1 MNKWMIP
8 VFGLMLALAMAA
20 LSCGEETFPE
30 PRSTAEPTPTIRG
43 TAPGDVPTLAPVEEL
58 TRECEVTLELFVG
71 PIDVLRG
78 SDRVPSGFDPGNS
91 AGCTFN
97 KPVSSISLE
106 LLRDG
111 KKVFGQTITLDPPSE
126 VVGFPLSEDLVELVP
141 AGMEPGLYDRRIQ
154 VTSTDG
160 RSLLLIS
167 DTIWVFDPAGH
178 PVTKGRRALAES
190 LDLDPDVTS
199 LLTYE
204 PVVWS
209 DTSLGCP
216 EPGEGYSEVETHGFQ
231 LVFTIKTPELW
242 EQKYEYHTNLD
253 GSIIILCKTP
263 DEEGTVVE
271 SPIEFAM
278 DDSYALGQAIEIKIR
293 NIGTKSYVY
302 SEYYPACR
310 NLEFYN
316 DSQQGRSFERFEPPE
331 RWYLV
336 ELPPGLFI
344 IPEGTHCD
352 IANESE
358 IKPGE
363 EVVLLNW
370 GQHECLKDKWGC
382 VESVPVKAG
391 HYTIVGKYPE
401 SKGSSDPNALS
412 FEKGNETVAEWSFTI
427 VPSKGAQ
434 TGSPD
439 GSDASD
445 YDYKSLRD
453 DLARA
458 GATVEELGGPPE
470 SPIGFSVGGPRVA
483 VNGGLIQVYEF
494 PDGRAANTEAEY
506 VSPDGYN
513 ITVPLGGDRSMST
526 HSDWLAPPHYYKK
539 GRVILRYVGDSMV
552 VLEVLEAVLGPQ
564 FAGQTTPAPTPA
576 ANLQPAVPVSHVMVP
591 LTIDRPVASG
601 SPMNRGVPS

>member
-30 PRSTAEPTPTIRG
+30 PRSTAEPTPTFSG
-43 TAPGDVPTLAPVEEL
+43 TPPGDVPTLAPMEKL

-71 PIDVLRG
+71 PIDALRG
-78 SDRVPSGFDPGNS
+78 SDRVPSGFDSGNN

-111 KKVFGQTITLDPPSE
+111 EKVFGQTITVDPPSE

-141 AGMEPGLYDRRIQ
+141 AAMEPGPYDRRIQ

-160 RSLLLIS
+160 GSMLLIS

-190 LDLDPDVTS
+190 LDLDPDVTF

-216 EPGEGYSEVETHGFQ
+216 GPGEGFSEAETHGFQ
-231 LVFTIKTPELW
+231 LVFTINTPELW
-242 EQKYEYHTNLD
+242 EQKYEYHANLD

-263 DEEGTVVE
+263 DGEGTVVE

-302 SEYYPACR
+302 SEYYPACN
-310 NLEFYN
+310 NLEFY
-316 DSQQGRSFERFEPPE
+316 DESEEARQLERFSGMEGC
-331 RWYLV
+331 YTV
-336 ELPPGLFI
+336 ELPPRLFI

-363 EVVLLNW
+363 EVVLLTW
-370 GQHECLKDKWGC
+370 GQHECVKDNWGC
-382 VESVPVKAG
+382 AESVPVQG
-391 HYTIVGKYPE
+391 GYYTVVGKFPE

-412 FEKGNETVAEWSFTI
+412 FEKGDETVAEWSFTI
-427 VPSKGAQ
+427 VSSEDAQ
-434 TGSPD
+434 AGSPD

-445 YDYKSLRD
+445 YDNKSLID

-458 GATVEELGGPPE
+458 GATVEELGGPSE

-483 VNGGLIQVYEF
+483 VNGGLIQVYQF
-494 PDGRAANTEAEY
+494 PDGRAADTEAGY

-526 HSDWLAPPHYYKK
+526 HSGWLAPPHYYKK
-539 GRVILRYVGDSMV
+539 GRVILRYVGDNMV

-564 FAGQTTPAPTPA
+564 FAGQTTPTATPA
-576 ANLQPAVPVSHVMVP
+576 ANLQPAVPVSPAMVP
-591 LTIDRPVASG
+591 LPIDRPVAGG
-601 SPMNRGVPS
+601 SLMNRGVPS